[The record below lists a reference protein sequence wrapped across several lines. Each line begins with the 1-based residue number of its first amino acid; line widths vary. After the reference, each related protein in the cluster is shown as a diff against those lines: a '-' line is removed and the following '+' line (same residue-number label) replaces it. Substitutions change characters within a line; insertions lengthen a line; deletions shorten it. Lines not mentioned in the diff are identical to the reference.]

1 MTSRLSIVKAVLVA
15 LLAVLTPLAA
25 CAAGAGET
33 SSSTAANRSSVV
45 AVPVSSSA
53 PASTIPD
60 TAFRVA
66 APILDAAAG
75 PGPPLDQPACVP
87 SDVTATAQTRVIAS
101 GVAGVV
107 ELVGAHCSLRISAGP
122 AELLDSAG
130 VPLALP
136 VNRAVASINPAANQR
151 PDVPLGNGIAGWGF
165 TWSGSWCG
173 PKAASVVVAL
183 DDDASQPASGSEQQ
197 IVAPLTG
204 PAPRCLGHTAAVLM
218 PGVPGGPTE
227 ATLAPPPDWAGL
239 RATLSMPATTDGH
252 TLPAA
257 VVELQNT
264 TAVPIAISPC
274 PDYALDIDSSVSVG
288 TAMQASRG
296 ALTCPPS
303 ARVVPAHGAISYHL
317 DAQPIDEGDPG
328 DGATHGSIVTARFAI
343 AGIPTARAT
352 LRVN

>member
-1 MTSRLSIVKAVLVA
+1 MTAV
-15 LLAVLTPLAA
+15 
-25 CAAGAGET
+25 
-33 SSSTAANRSSVV
+33 
-45 AVPVSSSA
+45 
-53 PASTIPD
+53 
-60 TAFRVA
+60 
-66 APILDAAAG
+66 
-75 PGPPLDQPACVP
+75 
-87 SDVTATAQTRVIAS
+87 AQTRAIAS

-122 AELLDSAG
+122 LELLDSAG
-130 VPLALP
+130 TPLALP
-136 VNRAVASINPAANQR
+136 VNRTVVAVNPAANQR
-151 PDVPLGNGIAGWGF
+151 SDLPLGIGVAGWGF

-173 PKAASVVVAL
+173 PKAASVVIVL
-183 DDDASQPASGSEQQ
+183 DSDASQPASGSAQR

-204 PAPRCLGHTAAVLM
+204 PAPPCLGHTAAVLM

-227 ATLAPPPDWAGL
+227 ATLAAPLEWAGL
-239 RATLSMPATTDGH
+239 RATISMPATTDGH
-252 TLPAA
+252 TLPTA

-274 PDYALDIDSSVSVG
+274 PDYALDVDSSFGGG
-288 TAMQASRG
+288 TAMQAGRG

-317 DAQPIDEGDPG
+317 DAQPFDGGGPG
-328 DGATHGSIVTARFAI
+328 GGANPGSIVTARFAI

>member
-1 MTSRLSIVKAVLVA
+1 MTSRLSLVKAVLVA
-15 LLAVLTPLAA
+15 LMAVLMPLAA
-25 CAAGAGET
+25 CATGAGEP
-33 SSSTAANRSSVV
+33 SSSTPASRSSVV

-53 PASTIPD
+53 SGSTIPD

-75 PGPPLDQPACVP
+75 PGPALDQPACVP
-87 SDVTATAQTRVIAS
+87 SDVTATAQTRAMAS

-122 AELLDSAG
+122 AELLDSDG

-136 VNRAVASINPAANQR
+136 VNRAVAAVNPAANQR
-151 PDVPLGNGIAGWGF
+151 PDVPLGSGIAGWGF

-173 PKAASVVVAL
+173 PKAASVVIAL
-183 DDDASQPASGSEQQ
+183 DSDASQPASGSMQQ
-197 IVAPLTG
+197 IVAPLAG
-204 PAPRCLGHTAAVLM
+204 PAPPCQGHAAAVLM

-227 ATLAPPPDWAGL
+227 ATLTPPLDWAGL

-257 VVELQNT
+257 VLELHNT

-317 DAQPIDEGDPG
+317 DAQPFDEGGPG
-328 DGATHGSIVTARFAI
+328 DGANHGSIVTARFAI